1 MIPSLKILNNK
12 QLSMVLLGFASGL
25 PYMLI
30 FSTLATWL
38 AVADID
44 IKTIGFF
51 AWVTLTYSLKVLWAP
66 LVDNF
71 SIPFLNKYGKRK
83 SWIISMQI
91 LIIFGLFAL
100 SITNPASDL
109 KFFACI
115 AFFIA
120 LCGSFNDIAVD
131 AFRIELAEIEEQAS
145 LAAGYQLGYRA
156 AILLASSGALIIA
169 SRTSW
174 EFVYQAMSLIMVFGI
189 IGSLIVKEND
199 NPSLVKLSILNS
211 FWMPLK
217 DFYKR
222 FGLYLASLLLL
233 IISTYR
239 LTDIITGQIT
249 NVFYIKMGFSLD
261 EIALVVK
268 FIALGASL
276 AGFYLGTFFVKKFDI
291 SKALIIG
298 AFLVM
303 LTNLFFAYIAISEK
317 SLISLSIIVGLDS
330 IAAGVVGTVN
340 ITFLTSLVSKKYTA
354 FQYALLTSIMMLMGK
369 ILSGFSGIIIDSF
382 RSIIF
387 KAMTLVKDIRPS
399 IGDVINSASLMP
411 EEISNIVISAN
422 NIVIK
427 SHDYAW
433 MFFYIST
440 SFLTIPSII
449 FIIIYIR
456 RNKNHSE

>member
-1 MIPSLKILNNK
+1 MAYYSPDMKLVAELHALIEDPIMDIAEFKNKLNELKERSTAIPEFTS
-12 QLSMVLLGFASGL
+12 SM
-25 PYMLI
+25 
-30 FSTLATWL
+30 
-38 AVADID
+38 
-44 IKTIGFF
+44 
-51 AWVTLTYSLKVLWAP
+51 
-66 LVDNF
+66 F

-174 EFVYQAMSLIMVFGI
+174 EFVYQAMSLIMIFGI

-233 IISTYR
+233 IISI
-239 LTDIITGQIT
+239 L
-249 NVFYIKMGFSLD
+249 
-261 EIALVVK
+261 
-268 FIALGASL
+268 
-276 AGFYLGTFFVKKFDI
+276 FV
-291 SKALIIG
+291 
-298 AFLVM
+298 
-303 LTNLFFAYIAISEK
+303 
-317 SLISLSIIVGLDS
+317 
-330 IAAGVVGTVN
+330 
-340 ITFLTSLVSKKYTA
+340 
-354 FQYALLTSIMMLMGK
+354 
-369 ILSGFSGIIIDSF
+369 
-382 RSIIF
+382 
-387 KAMTLVKDIRPS
+387 
-399 IGDVINSASLMP
+399 
-411 EEISNIVISAN
+411 
-422 NIVIK
+422 
-427 SHDYAW
+427 
-433 MFFYIST
+433 
-440 SFLTIPSII
+440 LTIFLLS
-449 FIIIYIR
+449 YILLFR
-456 RNKNHSE
+456 FLSLT

>member
-1 MIPSLKILNNK
+1 MMPSFKVLNNK
-12 QLSMVLLGFASGL
+12 QLSMVFLGFASGL

-38 AVADID
+38 ADADIE

-51 AWVTLTYSLKVLWAP
+51 AWVALTYSLKIFWAP

-83 SWIISMQI
+83 SWIILMQI
-91 LIIFGLFAL
+91 FIIFGLFSL
-100 SITNPASDL
+100 SITDPASDL
-109 KFFACI
+109 KLFACI

-131 AFRIELAEIEEQAS
+131 AFRIELSEIEEQAS
-145 LAAGYQLGYRA
+145 LAAGYQFGYRA
-156 AILLASSGALIIA
+156 AILLATSGALIIA

-174 EFVYQAMSLIMVFGI
+174 EFVYQAMSLIMIFGI
-189 IGSLIVKEND
+189 VGSLIVKEND

-222 FGLYLASLLLL
+222 FGLYIASLLLL

-239 LTDIITGQIT
+239 LTDIVTGQIT
-249 NVFYIKMGFSLD
+249 NVFYIKMGFSLV
-261 EIALVVK
+261 ELALVIK
-268 FIALGASL
+268 FVALGASL
-276 AGFYLGTFFVKKFDI
+276 AGFYLGTFFIKRFDI

-298 AFLVM
+298 AFFVM

-317 SLISLSIIVGLDS
+317 SLISLSIIVALDS

-369 ILSGFSGIIIDSF
+369 VLSGFSGVIIDFF

-387 KAMTLVKDIRPS
+387 KEMTLSKEITTIFDE
-399 IGDVINSASLMP
+399 VINPLGLLP
-411 EEISNIVISAN
+411 QEISTIIISAN

-440 SFLTIPSII
+440 SLLSIPSII
-449 FIIIYIR
+449 FIIIYIK
-456 RNKNHSE
+456 RNGNYSG